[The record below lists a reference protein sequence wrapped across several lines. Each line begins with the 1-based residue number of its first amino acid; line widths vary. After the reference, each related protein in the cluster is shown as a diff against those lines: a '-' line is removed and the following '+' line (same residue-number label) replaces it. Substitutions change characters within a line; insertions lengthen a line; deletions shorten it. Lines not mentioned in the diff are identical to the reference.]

1 MNAPVRSPSDG
12 PGLFCFFLGG
22 RSCQYRETAATA
34 LPDWRDGIDAEID
47 IDGIARSGRRE
58 APIRPL
64 LEAQAMA
71 QALKKPALCS
81 GLRLLVVED
90 EIMISS
96 LVEDMLAELGHRVVG
111 MATSVEE
118 AASLADRD
126 DFDVAL
132 LDLNLQGETVEAIA
146 ATLVRRGKPFVFTTG
161 YGDRAIPPA
170 FKDRPM
176 LAKPYQ
182 LDQLGEMLARVAAK

>member
-1 MNAPVRSPSDG
+1 
-12 PGLFCFFLGG
+12 
-22 RSCQYRETAATA
+22 
-34 LPDWRDGIDAEID
+34 
-47 IDGIARSGRRE
+47 
-58 APIRPL
+58 
-64 LEAQAMA
+64 MA
-71 QALKKPALCS
+71 QALRKPAPRS

-96 LVEDMLAELGHRVVG
+96 LVEDMLAELGHEVVG
-111 MATSVEE
+111 FAASVEE
-118 AASLADRD
+118 AAGLADRD

-146 ATLVRRGKPFVFTTG
+146 ATLARRGKPFVFTTG

-176 LAKPYQ
+176 LPKPFHI
-182 LDQLGEMLARVAAK
+182 DQLGEMLARLAGE